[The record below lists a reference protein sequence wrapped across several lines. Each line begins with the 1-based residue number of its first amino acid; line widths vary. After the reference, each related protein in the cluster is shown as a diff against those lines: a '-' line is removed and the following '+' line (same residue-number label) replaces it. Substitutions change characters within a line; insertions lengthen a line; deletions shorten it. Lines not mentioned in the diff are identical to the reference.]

1 MISVVVTCFNQR
13 DFIDEFFNTLHALSD
28 VKFVFIDDGSSD
40 GSERRIE
47 QHIEQLE
54 IDAVFLTNRENT
66 GTVTSLRKALK
77 KVDTEFVKFIAID
90 DPIDINEILR
100 VSNSEMVNVD
110 LLLSPVKIIGHGP
123 RKKGLAARS
132 KYLSKFMLLPRCLK
146 SCALMS
152 SNNIQLQGSIFRT
165 DKLNQIINQISG
177 VRLIEDWPMLEIFF
191 SDPKNRVKFYPNSFS
206 SYRVHE
212 NQITNSGVHL
222 DALNSDLKR
231 IRQISDELASKGQ
244 NRLLVGLKRRVGSV
258 INWLILGISS

>member
-1 MISVVVTCFNQR
+1 MISIIVTSFNQR
-13 DFIDEFFNTLHALSD
+13 EFIDEFFDSIQTPSD
-28 VKFVFIDDGSSD
+28 VRFVFIDDGSSD

-47 QHIEQLE
+47 ELIKQYE
-54 IDAVFLTNRENT
+54 IDAVFLNNRDNT
-66 GTVTSLRKALK
+66 GTVSSLRNALR

-90 DPIDINEILR
+90 DPIDVNEIWEI
-100 VSNSEMVNVD
+100 SNSEMTDVD

-123 RKKGLAARS
+123 RKKGLEVRS
-132 KYLSKFMLLPRCLK
+132 KYLNKFMLLPRCLK
-146 SCALMS
+146 SYALMS

-165 DKLNQIINQISG
+165 DKLSQIINQITG
-177 VRLIEDWPMLEIFF
+177 VKLIEDWPMLEIFF

-206 SYRVHE
+206 SYRVHG

-244 NRLLVGLKRRVGSV
+244 NILLVGLKRRVGAV
-258 INWLILGISS
+258 INWLILGFFS